1 VADRSA
7 RTAPRIVYV
16 VDEFP
21 SVSETF
27 ILREMQGLRER
38 HGLRIL
44 PAVLRRGRE
53 PEAYSEAARA
63 LVEEAVFR
71 PGGLGLS
78 AGLIGL
84 ALLLRRPGGWVCA
97 VRMAGGQALR
107 RPRLAREIVGALFT
121 AGYFAL
127 RLPSGIRHVHA
138 HFASQPATVGLFLAE
153 ILGVGYSFSAH
164 AHDIFT
170 DAAHLMEVKLPEAEF
185 VAVCTAYGLE
195 TLARKHPLTSAGKLQ
210 LVYHGLDVDR
220 YRPTPHPPAPLPSQG
235 RGESPSPGWERQVP
249 VILSVGRLVEKKGFP
264 FLLRAAGILRSRG
277 AEFRLVIIGEG
288 PERADLMSL
297 ATGLN
302 LQDLVEWRGAQSAE
316 QVREAYAEADVFAL
330 ACVIA
335 SDGDRD
341 GLPNVLLEA
350 LACGVPVVATKVG
363 ALPELIEPEQTGL
376 LAKPGDPQDLA
387 DQLER
392 MLYDE
397 ELRATVTQLGRERVE
412 RRFRLERSVA
422 HMADL
427 LEAAL

>member
-1 VADRSA
+1 VLDRTLRA
-7 RTAPRIVYV
+7 APKIVYL

-38 HGLRIL
+38 HGLRIV
-44 PAVLRRGRE
+44 PAALRRGRQ
-53 PEAYSEAARA
+53 PEAYSEQAQA

-71 PGGLGLS
+71 PGRLGLR

-84 ALLLRRPGGWVCA
+84 ALLLRAPGGWVCA
-97 VRMAGGQALR
+97 MRLALGQALR
-107 RPRLAREIVGALFT
+107 RPRLVREVLSALFT

-127 RLPSGIRHVHA
+127 RLPRGVRHVHA
-138 HFASQPATVGLFLAE
+138 HFASQPATIGLLLAE
-153 ILGVGYSFSAH
+153 ILGVGFSFSAH
-164 AHDIFT
+164 ARDIFT
-170 DAAHLMEVKLPEAEF
+170 DEAHLMEVKLPEAEF
-185 VAVCTAYGLE
+185 VAVCTAYGME
-195 TLARKHPLTSAGKLQ
+195 ALARQHPLTCAGKLH

-220 YRPTPHPPAPLPSQG
+220 YRPTPRVG
-235 RGESPSPGWERQVP
+235 RHVP

-264 FLLRAAGILRSRG
+264 ILLRAAGILRSRG
-277 AEFRLVIIGEG
+277 AEFKLVIIGEG
-288 PERADLMSL
+288 PEKADLMSL
-297 ATGLN
+297 STGLG
-302 LQDLVEWRGAQSAE
+302 LQDLVEWRGTQSAA
-316 QVREAYAEADVFAL
+316 QVRAAYAEADVFAL

-350 LACGVPVVATKVG
+350 LACGVPTVATKVC
-363 ALPELIEPEQTGL
+363 ALPELIEEEQTGL
-376 LAKPGDPQDLA
+376 LVKPGDPQDLA

-397 ELRATVTQLGRERVE
+397 ELRAVVAQLGRERVE
-412 RRFRLERSVA
+412 RRFRLDRSVA
-422 HMADL
+422 RMAEL

>member
-27 ILREMQGLRER
+27 ILREMQGLGER

-44 PAVLRRGRE
+44 PAALRRGRQ
-53 PEAYSEAARA
+53 PEAYSEPARA
-63 LVEEAVFR
+63 LVDDAVFR
-71 PGGLGLS
+71 PAGLGLS
-78 AGLIGL
+78 AALIGL

-97 VRMAGGQALR
+97 VRMALAQALR
-107 RPRLAREIVGALFT
+107 RPRLAREIVAALFT
-121 AGYFAL
+121 AAYFAL
-127 RLPSGIRHVHA
+127 RLPRGIRHVHA
-138 HFASQPATVGLFLAE
+138 HFATQPATVGLFLAE

-164 AHDIFT
+164 AQDIFT

-195 TLARKHPLTSAGKLQ
+195 ALARRHPLTSAGKLH
-210 LVYHGLDVDR
+210 LVYHGLDLDR
-220 YRPTPHPPAPLPSQG
+220 YRPMPHP
-235 RGESPSPGWERQVP
+235 ERHVP

-277 AEFRLVIIGEG
+277 VEFRLVIIGEG
-288 PERADLMSL
+288 PERADLLSL

-302 LQDLVEWRGAQSAE
+302 LQDLLEWRGAQSAE
-316 QVREAYAEADVFAL
+316 QVCEAYAEADVFAL

-350 LACGVPVVATKVG
+350 LACGVPVVATRVG

-397 ELRATVTQLGRERVE
+397 ELRAIVAQLGRERVE
-412 RRFRLERSVA
+412 RHFRLERSVA
-422 HMADL
+422 HMAEL

>member
-1 VADRSA
+1 MQDRTPRA
-7 RTAPRIVYV
+7 APKIVYV

-27 ILREMQGLRER
+27 ILREMQGLREW
-38 HGLRIL
+38 HGLRLL
-44 PAVLRRGRE
+44 PVALRRGRQA
-53 PEAYSEAARA
+53 EAYSDQARLLAA
-63 LVEEAVFR
+63 EAVFR
-71 PGGLGLS
+71 PARLGWRAAPIAL
-78 AGLIGL
+78 L
-84 ALLLRRPGGWVCA
+84 ALFRAPGGWMCA
-97 VRMAGGQALR
+97 LRLALVQAVR
-107 RPRLAREIVGALFT
+107 RPRLARELLAGLIT

-127 RLPSGIRHVHA
+127 RLPRAIRHVHA
-138 HFASQPATVGLFLAE
+138 HFAGQTATVGLFLAE
-153 ILGVGYSFSAH
+153 ILGAGYSFSAH
-164 AHDIFT
+164 ARDIFT
-170 DAAHLMEVKLPEAEF
+170 DEAHLLEVKLPEAEF
-185 VAVCTAYGLE
+185 VAVCTEYGLQ
-195 TLARKHPLTSAGKLQ
+195 TLARRHPLLSAGKLQ
-210 LVYHGLDVDR
+210 LVYHGLDVDL
-220 YRPTPHPPAPLPSQG
+220 YRPAPPLG
-235 RGESPSPGWERQVP
+235 RHTP
-249 VILSVGRLVEKKGFP
+249 VILSVGRLVEKKGYP

-297 ATGLN
+297 TTGLG

-316 QVREAYAEADVFAL
+316 QVRQAYAEADVFAL
-330 ACVIA
+330 ACVVA

-350 LACGVPVVATKVG
+350 LACGVPTVATNLG
-363 ALPELIEPEQTGL
+363 ALPELIEHEQTGL

-397 ELRATVTQLGRERVE
+397 ELRAVVAQQGRERVV

-422 HMADL
+422 RLAEL